1 MNKILPI
8 NDITITTRI
17 RKNVGDISS
26 LAASIQKLGL
36 LSPVVINEDN
46 ELLAG
51 ERRLTACKSIGWT
64 EIPVIVMSATDAEEK
79 LFIEIEENQQRKSF
93 TREEIINAGIE
104 LERIEKVKADE
115 RMKNS
120 GNQYTERGVENFPQG
135 KTRDI
140 VAAKLGMSGKQYER
154 EKFII
159 EYRYAL
165 SPGEFDDWNN
175 RIVSTNKVYVKIK
188 RELNEEKQKQK
199 EVIKEVEI
207 IPEGYISPEEYIK
220 MRDEYI
226 ADLRYKGELGFGFI
240 EGLQKEL
247 EETKNEIEKYK
258 KQIGSQNEKIS
269 LLEENNRMKEQRL
282 DELEGDASIFIDAA
296 FLERSKNDVY
306 RGSSENMELYQLAK
320 DVRILLESKLA
331 PVEFK
336 RCFERIPVSENAR
349 ANLKDLVNNVSK
361 WVDDMRRTLDREE
374 NVIDVD
380 EVNNKRKFS
389 LYAREA

>member
-1 MNKILPI
+1 MYQKIPI
-8 NDITITTRI
+8 NNIVVNSRI
-17 RKNVGDISS
+17 RKNLGNVDT
-26 LAASIQKLGL
+26 LAASIKELGL

-64 EIPVIVMSATDAEEK
+64 EIPVIVMSTKDAEEK
-79 LFIEIEENQQRKSF
+79 LSIEIAENELRENF
-93 TREEIINAGIE
+93 TREEVINAGIE
-104 LERIEKVKADE
+104 LERIEKIKAEE
-115 RMKNS
+115 RMKS
-120 GNQYTERGVENFPQG
+120 GKADPVQNFAQG

-140 VAAKLGMSGKQYER
+140 VAEKLGMSHTQYEH
-154 EKFII
+154 EKFIL
-159 EYRYAL
+159 EYRCAL
-165 SPGEFDDWNN
+165 SPGEFEDWNN
-175 RIVSTNKVYVKIK
+175 RIVSTNRVYVKIK
-188 RELNEEKQKQK
+188 RELNEEKVVRQPQKQK

-247 EETKNEIEKYK
+247 EETKTEIEKYK

-336 RCFERIPVSENAR
+336 G
-349 ANLKDLVNNVSK
+349 VSK
-361 WVDDMRRTLDREE
+361 E
-374 NVIDVD
+374 
-380 EVNNKRKFS
+380 S
-389 LYAREA
+389 LFLKMPGQI